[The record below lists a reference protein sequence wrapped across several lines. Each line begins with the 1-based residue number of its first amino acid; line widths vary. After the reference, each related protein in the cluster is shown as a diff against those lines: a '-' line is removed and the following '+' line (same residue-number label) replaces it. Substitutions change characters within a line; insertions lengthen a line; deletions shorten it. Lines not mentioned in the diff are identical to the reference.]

1 MVQKKRT
8 IRYFLIALILVLV
21 STLTINQMGNPISNQ
36 SVGIREA
43 EAKSVKADNNYN
55 LSSIVVLTRVISYI
69 RNYYYDPGRIKPEEM
84 FKNALEE
91 VARSIPSVMVDFD
104 EEKKSVLVRVD
115 TKTKEFSFANINT
128 VWKIQYRISEV
139 FRFLQPNLEKSID
152 PKDVEYAAINGML
165 DTLDPHSVQLSPKYY
180 RELKM
185 STVGNFGGIGIQI
198 GIRDGNLTVIAPIME
213 TPAWRAGIKAKD
225 KVMKIDGQST
235 INMSLDEA
243 VSLMRG
249 ERGTGVK
256 LSIER
261 KGWTEYKDFE
271 LIRDIIPIR
280 SVYSKLLPGRIG
292 YVRVSNFQGNTVKDL
307 KDALK
312 KMKKRGDLAGL
323 ILDLRGN
330 PGGLLD
336 QSVKMSDLF
345 LDSGTIVTTVGA
357 GNERLE
363 VNEASFLGTEEKY
376 PMLVLI
382 GRSSA
387 SASEIVSGALKN
399 NNRAVLIGERTFGK
413 GSVQVLYDMDDGSAL
428 KLTVAQYLT
437 PGDVS
442 IQSVGVVPDIELL
455 PVYIEE
461 GQIEFYSYEN
471 RRVEK
476 DLDHHLTNTGTIKDN
491 SFQSMRYL
499 YDEKRDEI
507 DIDSPPED
515 VHTGDYVTQFAYN
528 LLKHLG
534 NISRREIILQRSVNY
549 LKEADASEDN
559 KIIKRFKKLKVN
571 WQNEDISTATTA
583 KVDISTNVKGVI
595 KAGTDLRM
603 TLKVTNTGNKPYVRL
618 RAISESDNPYFDGLE
633 FFIGKVGAKKSQ
645 SSTAKVNLPKD
656 LPSRAD
662 DVVFK
667 FFCQNENPPA
677 TITKRFEIKG
687 KKLPEFAYTFML
699 DDKAGNND
707 GLLQRGETI
716 DVNMEIENT
725 GSGPVVE
732 GLAIL
737 KNTDNIKEVFIN
749 AGRVKF
755 DTIKPGKKTRIKF
768 TFQIKPELKLA
779 EFPMEIMIMDTG
791 MRVYMVDQISFKISP
806 EKVMMP
812 SDKNKAVEVLAGTA
826 VYGSPDQSMPQ
837 IAKTDKNIKLKALAL
852 SGNWA
857 KVSIGKKNTGW
868 IYSAMPWQSVK
879 AKKFAT
885 LPLIMSRRLPVI
897 TLSKESQKL
906 YSDEKIVKIEGVI
919 NDDDHI
925 QDVFILRN
933 GKKVYFKSNKT
944 ATNPLNMNF
953 SALVELEEGM
963 NIIAIYAREN
973 EDFVGKKTV
982 FVYRKKSTET
992 KTTD

>member
-1 MVQKKRT
+1 MVLMKGTVRF
-8 IRYFLIALILVLV
+8 FLVFAILFIAFGSAVLLVDKTNSGDSV
-21 STLTINQMGNPISNQ
+21 VISKVQ
-36 SVGIREA
+36 
-43 EAKSVKADNNYN
+43 AKSADEESNYN
-55 LSSIVVLTRVISYI
+55 LSSIVILTRVISYI
-69 RNYYYDPGRIKPEEM
+69 KNYYYDPQRINPEEM
-84 FKNALEE
+84 LKGSLEE

-104 EEKKSVLVRVD
+104 DLKKVVVVRVD
-115 TKTKEFSFANINT
+115 TETREFSFVNTNT
-128 VWKIQYRISEV
+128 VWKIQYRISEI
-139 FRFLQPNLEKSID
+139 FRFIQPYLEKSIN

-165 DTLDPHSVQLSPKYY
+165 DTLDPHSVHLSPKFY

-198 GIRDGNLTVIAPIME
+198 GIRDGKLTVIAPIMD

-249 ERGTGVK
+249 EKGTKVK

-271 LIRDIIPIR
+271 LVRDTIPIR

-292 YVRVSNFQGNTVKDL
+292 YVKVTNFQGNTVGDL
-307 KDALK
+307 KKALK
-312 KMKKRGDLAGL
+312 DMKKRGDLQGL
-323 ILDLRGN
+323 ILDLRSN

-336 QSVKMSDLF
+336 QSIKMSDLF

-413 GSVQVLYDMDDGSAL
+413 GSVQVIYDMDDGSAL

-455 PVYIEE
+455 PVYIDK
-461 GQIEFYSYEN
+461 GRVEFYSYEN
-471 RRVEK
+471 RRAEK
-476 DLDHHLTNTGTIKDN
+476 DLDHHLDNQGTIKDK
-491 SFQSMRYL
+491 SFESMHYL

-507 DIDSPPED
+507 DIDAPPD
-515 VHTGDYVTQFAYN
+515 QVHTEDYSTQFAYK

-549 LKEADASEDN
+549 LKEADTTEN
-559 KIIKRFKKLKVN
+559 EKLIKRFAKFNINWKDDKIKQHTEARIDIHSNLKGAIPAGSDLKLTV
-571 WQNEDISTATTA
+571 
-583 KVDISTNVKGVI
+583 
-595 KAGTDLRM
+595 
-603 TLKVTNTGNKPYVRL
+603 KVTNTGKVPFVRL
-618 RAISESDNPYFDGLE
+618 RAITESDNPYFDGLE
-633 FFIGKVGAKKSQ
+633 FFVGRIEPGKSE
-645 SSTAKVNLPKD
+645 SYTANVSIPKD
-656 LPSRAD
+656 MPSRAD

-667 FFCQNENPPA
+667 FFSTNEKAPGN
-677 TITKRFEIKG
+677 ITKVFEIESE
-687 KKLPEFAYTFML
+687 KLPEFAYTFSL
-699 DDKAGNND
+699 NDEKGNGD
-707 GLLQRGETI
+707 GCLQRGESI
-716 DVNMEIENT
+716 DINLEIENI
-725 GSGPVVE
+725 GNGEVIE

-737 KNTDNIKEVFIN
+737 KNVDNIKEVFIN

-755 DTIKPGKKTRIKF
+755 DPIKPGKRAKV
-768 TFQIKPELKLA
+768 TFSFHIDKSLEKS
-779 EFPMEIMIMDTG
+779 EFPMEIMIMDTDL
-791 MRVYMVDQISFKISP
+791 RVYLMDQVNFMIKP
-806 EKVMMP
+806 EMP
-812 SDKNKAVEVLAGTA
+812 ITKAKPNQVVEILAETPVFGC
-826 VYGSPDQSMPQ
+826 PDQSMPQ
-837 IAKTDKNIKLKALAL
+837 IAKTSKKTGLKLVAI

-857 KVSIGKKNTGW
+857 KVDIGKKQYGW
-868 IYSAMPWQSVK
+868 VFSNAAWKPKNS
-879 AKKFAT
+879 KKSSGLSMTMFRK
-885 LPLIMSRRLPVI
+885 LPRII
-897 TLSKESQKL
+897 LSKDSEKL
-906 YSDEKIVKIEGVI
+906 YSNDKIVKIEGEI
-919 NDDDHI
+919 KDDNHI
-925 QDVFILRN
+925 QDVYILRN

-944 ATNPLNMNF
+944 ATNPLKMNF
-953 SALVELEEGM
+953 SALIELEEGSNM
-963 NIIAIYAREN
+963 ITIFAREN
-973 EDFVGKKTV
+973 EDFVGRKSI
-982 FVYRKKSTET
+982 FVYRKKSEQ
-992 KTTD
+992 TD